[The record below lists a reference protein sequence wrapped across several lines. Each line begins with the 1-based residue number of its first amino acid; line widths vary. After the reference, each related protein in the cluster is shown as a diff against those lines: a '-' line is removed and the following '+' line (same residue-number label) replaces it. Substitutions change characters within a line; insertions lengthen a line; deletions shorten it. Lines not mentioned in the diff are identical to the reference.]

1 MQNRRRYSY
10 LFAAAAWFVAPE
22 TAYAQALSA
31 AEADE
36 LRAEL
41 KTVKSQLQRMEARL
55 DAVAPPVAVAAP
67 TALAATAAKPAAAK
81 PEVAKISWKSAPRIS
96 QGGWSFEPIGRIQ
109 YDAAYVSRP
118 AGNRDR
124 GLGFSNEARRIRLGG
139 EGGLP
144 GGIGYKIEAEFS
156 DNAVDLVDAFVTYER
171 GKFKVKAGN
180 HNQFQ
185 SLDEL
190 IGDTTG
196 SVMERAAFT
205 DAFGF
210 ERRLGL
216 SAEYKT
222 GPWLAQAGIFTDSVS
237 SLTNA
242 SDGPDGGDENNSY
255 GVDGRLVF
263 APKIGDLQLHF
274 AGSAHWRN
282 YNRLADAPVRLS
294 QRAYTHTSNTRVLD
308 TGGILARSE
317 SRGGVEFAGTSGPLY
332 FAAEY
337 SRLRLDR
344 INGAAPTF
352 QGGYAEVGYF
362 LTPGDTRL
370 YSGGIFQRSNPAHP
384 IDDGGIG
391 SVQFTVRYDYL
402 DLNSQNIRGGKQ
414 NGIIGALVWAPNSYL
429 RLNLNYAR
437 MEYSGRTAATPVIA
451 DYGLNIV
458 AARIEFDY

>member
-1 MQNRRRYSY
+1 MQHACRHLI
-10 LFAAAAWFVAPE
+10 LFATAAWIIHPT
-22 TAYAQALSA
+22 TARAQALSA
-31 AEADE
+31 TEADA

-41 KTVKSQLQRMEARL
+41 AAVKSQLQRMETRL
-55 DAVAPPVAVAAP
+55 DAVSPAPAP
-67 TALAATAAKPAAAK
+67 QTATAAKPPAAK
-81 PEVAKISWKSAPRIS
+81 PEAAKISWRSAPRIS

-139 EGGLP
+139 EGTIP
-144 GGIGYKIEAEFS
+144 GGLGYKIEAEFS
-156 DNAVDLVDAFVTYER
+156 DNTVDLVDAFVTYET
-171 GKFKVKAGN
+171 GKFKLKAGN

-222 GPWLAQAGIFTDSVS
+222 GPWLAQAGIFTDSIS
-237 SLTNA
+237 SLNNA

-294 QRAYTHTSNTRVLD
+294 QRPYTHTSNTRVLD
-308 TGGILARSE
+308 TGGILARSDTH
-317 SRGGVEFAGTSGPLY
+317 GGVEFAGTGGPLY

-337 SRLRLDR
+337 QRLRLDR
-344 INGAAPTF
+344 INGAAPVF
-352 QGGYAEVGYF
+352 QGGYAEIGYF
-362 LTPGDTRL
+362 LTPGDTRP
-370 YSGGIFQRSNPAHP
+370 YSGGIFQRSTPAKP
-384 IDDGGIG
+384 IDEGGIG
-391 SVQFTVRYDYL
+391 SVQATIRYDYL
-402 DLNSQNIRGGKQ
+402 DLNSRNILGGKQ
-414 NGIIGALVWAPNSYL
+414 NGIIGALVWAPNAYL

-437 MEYSGRTAATPVIA
+437 MQYSGRTGATPVVPN
-451 DYGLNIV
+451 YGLDIV